1 MYLVL
6 EKAWQ
11 NGRLKMSEPTRSQ
24 IVKSVKEGIAEVLEN
39 MQKHMAEMD
48 KKLEEIKRRLDN
60 GNG

>member
-11 NGRLKMSEPTRSQ
+11 NGRAMMSEPTRSQ

>member
-1 MYLVL
+1 MGLGT
-6 EKAWQ
+6 
-11 NGRLKMSEPTRSQ
+11 GRGLSMGHPTDTQ
-24 IVKSVKEGIAEVLEN
+24 IFKEIKEGFAEVLEN

>member
-11 NGRLKMSEPTRSQ
+11 NGREMMSEPTRSQ